1 MLRVSNLKIDVI
13 KNNPRDALVKKLGI
27 KDSDL
32 ISYKIHKKS
41 IDSRNKSQVFY
52 VYELD
57 IELKNEDKYLKSKK
71 VDIRLVDVTEYNYK
85 YDVKSNEKI
94 VVVGSGPAGLFC
106 AYLLALNGLKPLVIE
121 RGYDIDKRN
130 EVVNTFFETNVLDCK
145 SNVCFGE
152 GGAGTYSDGKLNTGV
167 KDKEGRIPFIL
178 KTFYECGA
186 DEDIT
191 YEAHPHIGTDVL
203 QGVVK
208 NLRNKIIALGG
219 SFRFESTLT
228 DIVLNN
234 DKVEKIIVN
243 DTEEINCSKVVLA
256 VGHSARDTISK
267 LYNKGLLM
275 KPKGYAVGLRVIHHQ
290 EMINESQYG
299 KYYKYLPNASYKLT
313 YTASNKKGVYTFC
326 MCPGGYV
333 VNSSSS
339 NGYMLC
345 NGMSNHDRN
354 SGYSNS
360 AVIVTINPKDF
371 GNTVKGAI
379 KYQEMLEQRAF
390 LIAKGYIPIQRY
402 KDYKENVLS
411 TKFGNVKPKFKGGY
425 VFANLNEILPREI
438 NNSIVEGI
446 ENFGTK
452 IKGFNNDDTILAG
465 VESRTSSPVRI
476 LRTETLESNFKGL
489 YPCGEGAG
497 FAGGITSAAIDGL
510 KVAESIIKELSNN

>member
-13 KNNPRDALVKKLGI
+13 KNNPRDVLVKKLGI

-243 DTEEINCSKVVLA
+243 DIEEIKCSKVVLA

-299 KYYKYLPNASYKLT
+299 KYYKLS
-313 YTASNKKGVYTFC
+313 
-326 MCPGGYV
+326 
-333 VNSSSS
+333 
-339 NGYMLC
+339 
-345 NGMSNHDRN
+345 
-354 SGYSNS
+354 
-360 AVIVTINPKDF
+360 
-371 GNTVKGAI
+371 
-379 KYQEMLEQRAF
+379 
-390 LIAKGYIPIQRY
+390 LIHI
-402 KDYKENVLS
+402 
-411 TKFGNVKPKFKGGY
+411 
-425 VFANLNEILPREI
+425 
-438 NNSIVEGI
+438 
-446 ENFGTK
+446 
-452 IKGFNNDDTILAG
+452 
-465 VESRTSSPVRI
+465 
-476 LRTETLESNFKGL
+476 
-489 YPCGEGAG
+489 
-497 FAGGITSAAIDGL
+497 
-510 KVAESIIKELSNN
+510 